1 MTTEVRN
8 AEKFLAY
15 DGDCPM
21 CIATVGLLVRWGLVR
36 QEQTRSNHDLDEA
49 DAEQARQAGI
59 RNQLVVFEPNTRQ
72 TRVGSDG
79 LLWIIGETAGYHY
92 QARLLGLPGLKQL
105 VSFGYKAI
113 SYNRRIISPPA
124 HQIVCDCE
132 PEVTVGR
139 RLSLVVP
146 LLVLGMAIVA
156 GFGASAFV
164 GCQVG
169 DAAHGALLMSVA
181 SGVGWLILSAV
192 GLAVL
197 GGMRG
202 LDYLSHLAVT
212 LFAGALILLPGAVL
226 LAWLPRPAAVAI
238 TALSLMFCV
247 STMFKMQVRR
257 VKAMRLGLGWLML
270 WGVVLTGTFLLIV
283 AGYFRDGLR

>member
-1 MTTEVRN
+1 MTTDVRT

-21 CIATVGLLVRWGLVR
+21 CIATVGLIVRWGLVR
-36 QEQTRSNHDLDEA
+36 QEQTRPNYELEAA
-49 DAEQARQAGI
+49 DAELARQAGI
-59 RNQLVVFEPNTRQ
+59 RNQLVVFDPNMHE

-79 LLWIIGETAGYHY
+79 LLWIIGETRGYHTLT
-92 QARLLGLPGLKQL
+92 RLLNLPGVRQL

-146 LLVLGMAIVA
+146 VLILGMAIAA
-156 GFGASAFV
+156 GFGAAAFV
-164 GCQVG
+164 GCELG
-169 DAAHGALLMSVA
+169 SAAHGALLMTA
-181 SGVGWLILSAV
+181 ATGVGWLLMAIV
-192 GLAVL
+192 GFAAF

-202 LDYLSHLAVT
+202 LDYVSHLAVT
-212 LFAGALILLPGAVL
+212 LFGGALVLLPGAVL
-226 LAWLPRPAAVAI
+226 IAWLPRPVAVAI
-238 TALSLMFCV
+238 AILSLMFCI

-257 VKAMRLGLGWLML
+257 VKALQLSFAWL
-270 WGVVLTGTFLLIV
+270 WAWSVVLTASFLGIV
-283 AGYFRDGLR
+283 AAYFRDGLR